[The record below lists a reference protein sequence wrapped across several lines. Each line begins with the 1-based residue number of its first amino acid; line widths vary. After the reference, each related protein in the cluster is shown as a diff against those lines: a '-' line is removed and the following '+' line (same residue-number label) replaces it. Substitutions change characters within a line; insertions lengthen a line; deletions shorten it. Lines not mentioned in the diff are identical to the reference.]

1 MNLLLG
7 VGFNKEVGEDSAL
20 YWNKEPGSLAT
31 LLEKADALNAETIE
45 QLDEKSTA
53 RVQNAYS
60 WEKIIKAYEQTF
72 LGEQA
77 ILSKERV

>member
-20 YWNKEPGSLAT
+20 YWIKEPGNLSA
-31 LLEKADALNAETIE
+31 LLEKADALDAEIIE

-53 RVQNAYS
+53 RVQDAYS
-60 WEKIIKAYEQTF
+60 WEKIISEY
-72 LGEQA
+72 
-77 ILSKERV
+77 ERVFNV

>member
-20 YWNKEPGSLAT
+20 YWSKEPGNLAA

-60 WEKIIKAYEQTF
+60 WKKIVNEYENVF
-72 LGEQA
+72 LR
-77 ILSKERV
+77 K